1 MASEQKDR
9 ALIEATWQECSFE
22 FSDYGGRVAINDH
35 GDQRTTPWQHFH
47 TIAAAADY
55 TRKALAKVAEI
66 ESEIALE
73 QQVISWLSSD
83 SSMRSMYAQRT
94 LERLQ
99 AALREARKGMKEG
112 K

>member
-1 MASEQKDR
+1 MPSEQEDR
-9 ALIEATWQECSFE
+9 ALVE
-22 FSDYGGRVAINDH
+22 RVWVWH
-35 GDQRTTPWQHFH
+35 QQRANGSIC
-47 TIAAAADY
+47 IALDVRMLFLAYADAAEY